1 MFATLTRAGGS
12 PTILTLQAARKQLG
26 PDTDILSVFAEL
38 GCGGTVNV
46 TLADGTPAQ
55 LQLTEEKPEPE
66 LFEPQWP
73 LQALRDSSLQ
83 QPFNAHCKVMLEL
96 TVDVQCLA
104 IDEVHAEQLIESV
117 FHGERPAPADFRV
130 VFEAEETH
138 GFMRRLRSVFE
149 TGELAKAGVAD
160 ALVTGFSTPQRVL
173 EYRP

>member
-96 TVDVQCLA
+96 NVDVQCLA

-117 FHGERPAPADFRV
+117 FHGK
-130 VFEAEETH
+130 
-138 GFMRRLRSVFE
+138 RS
-149 TGELAKAGVAD
+149 
-160 ALVTGFSTPQRVL
+160 R
-173 EYRP
+173 